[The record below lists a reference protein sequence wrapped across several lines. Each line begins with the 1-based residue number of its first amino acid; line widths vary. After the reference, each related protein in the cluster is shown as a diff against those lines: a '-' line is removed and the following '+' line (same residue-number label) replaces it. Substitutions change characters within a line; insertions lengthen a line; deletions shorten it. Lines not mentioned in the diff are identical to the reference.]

1 MIEIKGNVGFEGTV
15 CFDGRVLEFFGFGK
29 AESQRIHVN
38 QMKNVSG
45 GRKGDK
51 LILTVNY
58 DAGTRSIYFD
68 PAYEGELRE
77 MISLLREKTGLSM
90 GV

>member
-1 MIEIKGNVGFEGTV
+1 MIEIKGNVGFDGTV

-29 AESQRIHVN
+29 AESQRIHIN
-38 QMKNVSG
+38 QMKNVSAG
-45 GRKGDK
+45 KKVDK

-68 PAYEGELRE
+68 PVYENELRE
-77 MISLLREKTGLSM
+77 MMAVLREKTGLS
-90 GV
+90 

>member
-1 MIEIKGNVGFEGTV
+1 MIEIKGNVGFDGTV

-29 AESQRIHVN
+29 AESQRIHIN
-38 QMKNVSG
+38 QMKNISAG
-45 GRKGDK
+45 KKADK

-68 PAYEGELRE
+68 PVYENELRE
-77 MISLLREKTGLSM
+77 MMATLREKTGLS
-90 GV
+90 